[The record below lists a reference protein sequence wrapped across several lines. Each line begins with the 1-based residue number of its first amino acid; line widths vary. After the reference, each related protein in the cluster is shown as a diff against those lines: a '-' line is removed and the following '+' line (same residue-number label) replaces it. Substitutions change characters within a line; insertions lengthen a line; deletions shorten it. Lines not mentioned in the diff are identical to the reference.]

1 MAIKRYIATKD
12 NTITNAFKE
21 NLSTRGT
28 GSNMGAS
35 DILEVFSIYGQNS
48 FSSSASGQNTRT
60 TELSR
65 VLLEFPVSGSSVGQ
79 IYGDRLN
86 NKIPASGSVNFIL
99 KISNARHSET
109 VPTNVTFNVQAISA
123 SWNEGSG
130 LDMENYLD
138 KDNSNWLKRNS
149 SNFWLEPGG
158 DFHTASYVPGT
169 NFPMYTATLKKGI
182 EDIELDITTMV
193 EEWIDGRS
201 TVHRQNY
208 GIGLYLTSSQEAFF
222 SSSSGLTSGSIP
234 HNPSGS
240 TRSYYTKRFFARGSQ
255 FFFKRPVIEARWDS
269 SKKDDRNNFHFS
281 SSLAPA
287 SDNLNSL
294 YLYNNIKGQLK
305 DIGGNSSTLP
315 VLKLYSGTTSS
326 PNAIQLT
333 LKHAATNAD
342 ITSVTST
349 RISTGIYSA
358 SFALT
363 SSDTTTYVWDVW
375 EVGGAEV
382 HTGSS
387 FIQPKS
393 INASSVNS
401 FTDYRTKITNLKSE
415 YSTDEKANFRIFIR
429 AKDWSPTI
437 YTVASAEPENT
448 IVEDAYFKIFR
459 VQDSFDIIN
468 YGTGSTQHTR
478 LSHDISGSYFDL
490 DMSILEP
497 DYMYGIKFLYKVNDD
512 YQEQPEVFRFRIV
525 EKDELQ

>member
-1 MAIKRYIATKD
+1 MAIKRYTATKD
-12 NTITNAFKE
+12 NTITNAFRE
-21 NLSTRGT
+21 NLVLRGT

-35 DILEVFSIYGQNS
+35 DVLEVFSIYGQNN
-48 FSSSASGQNTRT
+48 FSSSASGENTRT

-65 VLLEFPVSGSSVGQ
+65 VLLEFPVSGSSLGE

-86 NKIPASGSVNFIL
+86 DKIPNSGSVNFFL
-99 KISNARHSET
+99 KVSNARHSET
-109 VPTNVTFNVQAISA
+109 VPTNVTFNIQAISA

-138 KDNSNWLKRNS
+138 KGVSNWIKRS
-149 SNFWLEPGG
+149 SNNSWLEPGG
-158 DFHTASYVPGT
+158 DFHTASYTSGF
-169 NFPMYTATLKKGI
+169 NFPMYTTTLEEGI
-182 EDIELDITTMV
+182 EDIELDITSMV
-193 EEWIDGRS
+193 EEWIAGRE
-201 TVHRQNY
+201 TTHRQNY
-208 GIGLYLTSSQEAFF
+208 GLALYLTSSQEAFF

-234 HNPSGS
+234 HNPGGA

-255 FFFKRPVIEARWDS
+255 FFFKRPIIEARWDS
-269 SKKDDRNNFHFS
+269 SKKDDRSNFFFS

-326 PNAIQLT
+326 PGTIQLT

-342 ITSVTST
+342 VTSVTAT
-349 RISTGIYSA
+349 RISAGIYSA

-363 SSDTTTYVWDVW
+363 SSADTTYVWDVW
-375 EVGGAEV
+375 EVGGEEV
-382 HTGSS
+382 HTGSV
-387 FIQPKS
+387 FIEPKPL
-393 INASSVNS
+393 NASSVNN
-401 FTDYRTKITNLKSE
+401 FTNYRTKITNLKSE
-415 YSTDEKANFRIFIR
+415 YSVVEKANFRVFIR
-429 AKDWSPTI
+429 AQDWSPTI

-448 IVEDAYFKIFR
+448 IVEDAYFKLFR

-478 LSHDISGSYFDL
+478 LSHDVSGSYFDL

-512 YQEQPEVFRFRIV
+512 YQEQPEIFKFRIV

>member
-182 EDIELDITTMV
+182 EDIELDSVISNMEDLKNGLADSLPRL
-193 EEWIDGRS
+193 EELNQEIN
-201 TVHRQNY
+201 QN
-208 GIGLYLTSSQEAFF
+208 F
-222 SSSSGLTSGSIP
+222 
-234 HNPSGS
+234 
-240 TRSYYTKRFFARGSQ
+240 
-255 FFFKRPVIEARWDS
+255 
-269 SKKDDRNNFHFS
+269 
-281 SSLAPA
+281 
-287 SDNLNSL
+287 
-294 YLYNNIKGQLK
+294 
-305 DIGGNSSTLP
+305 
-315 VLKLYSGTTSS
+315 
-326 PNAIQLT
+326 
-333 LKHAATNAD
+333 
-342 ITSVTST
+342 
-349 RISTGIYSA
+349 
-358 SFALT
+358 
-363 SSDTTTYVWDVW
+363 
-375 EVGGAEV
+375 
-382 HTGSS
+382 
-387 FIQPKS
+387 
-393 INASSVNS
+393 
-401 FTDYRTKITNLKSE
+401 
-415 YSTDEKANFRIFIR
+415 
-429 AKDWSPTI
+429 
-437 YTVASAEPENT
+437 
-448 IVEDAYFKIFR
+448 
-459 VQDSFDIIN
+459 
-468 YGTGSTQHTR
+468 
-478 LSHDISGSYFDL
+478 
-490 DMSILEP
+490 
-497 DYMYGIKFLYKVNDD
+497 
-512 YQEQPEVFRFRIV
+512 
-525 EKDELQ
+525 

>member
-1 MAIKRYIATKD
+1 MAVKRYAAIKD

-21 NLSTRGT
+21 NLVLRGT

-35 DILEVFSIYGQNS
+35 DILEVFSIYGQNN
-48 FSSSASGQNTRT
+48 FSSSASGDNTRT
-60 TELSR
+60 SELSR

-79 IYGDRLN
+79 IYGDRVN
-86 NKIPASGSVNFIL
+86 DKIPASGSVNFFL
-99 KISNARHSET
+99 KVFNARHSET
-109 VPTNVTFNVQAISA
+109 VPTNITLNVQAISA
-123 SWNEGSG
+123 SWNEGDG
-130 LDMENYLD
+130 LDMENYSD
-138 KDNSNWLKRNS
+138 KGKSNWISRNS
-149 SNFWLEPGG
+149 SSDWLEPGG
-158 DFHTASYVPGT
+158 DFHTASYESGT
-169 NFPMYTATLKKGI
+169 NFPMYTTTLEEGI
-182 EDIELDITTMV
+182 EDIELDITSMV
-193 EEWIDGRS
+193 EEWIAGRE
-201 TVHRQNY
+201 TTHRQNY
-208 GIGLYLTSSQEAFF
+208 GIAVYLTSDQEAFL
-222 SSSSGLTSGSIP
+222 SSSSGLTSGSVP
-234 HNPSGS
+234 HNPGGA

-255 FFFKRPVIEARWDS
+255 FFFKRPIIEARWDS
-269 SKKDDRNNFHFS
+269 SKKDDRSNFYLS

-315 VLKLYSGTTSS
+315 VLKLYSGNTSAPGTT
-326 PNAIQLT
+326 QLT

-363 SSDTTTYVWDVW
+363 SSSDTTYVWDVW

-382 HTGSS
+382 HTGSV
-387 FIQPKS
+387 FIEPKPLS
-393 INASSVNS
+393 AASVNS
-401 FTDYRTKITNLKSE
+401 FTNYRTKITNLKSE
-415 YSTDEKANFRIFIR
+415 YSTDEKANFRVFIR

-448 IVEDAYFKIFR
+448 IVEDAYFKLFR

-478 LSHDISGSYFDL
+478 LSHDISGGYFDL

-512 YQEQPEVFRFRIV
+512 YQEQPEVFKFRIV